1 MKLKPLFRNVF
12 IKPLD
17 EQKTK
22 SGIVLPDKINKEKP
36 IFGEVVAIGSEVSAV
51 KIGDKVIFKKY
62 MPDWVKVDDKDYL
75 VGLENDI
82 LAIVE

>member
-1 MKLKPLFRNVF
+1 MN
-12 IKPLD
+12 

-22 SGIVLPDKINKEKP
+22 SGIVLPDVANKEKP
-36 IFGEVVAIGSEVSAV
+36 IFGEVMAIGSEVSAV
-51 KIGDKVIFKKY
+51 KTGDKVIFKKY

-75 VGLENDI
+75 VGREDDI